1 LMTTAMTATKL
12 IRVVTMSVKILTTGI
27 MTMMQ
32 IMKIITMHWACLL
45 RVEDLRVLRVLR
57 VYGLMLMRITTTGSV
72 V

>member
-1 LMTTAMTATKL
+1 MPLMTTAMTATKL

-32 IMKIITMHWACLL
+32 IMKIMTMHWACLL
-45 RVEDLRVLRVLR
+45 RVEDLRVLRV
-57 VYGLMLMRITTTGSV
+57 YGLMLMRITTTGFV